1 MANIY
6 KAGGGGRKRR
16 GFKGS
21 KIPESQA
28 ILQQTKT
35 TLQGMQTVKDHLK
48 EQRREEYQSLK
59 GGQRLTE
66 RQANINTRQAEQN
79 DRILREAHVKQ
90 YRTEVLSGQ
99 AKAAR
104 ITYDQQQRKEL
115 MNLIKQVPETISQV
129 NQLRMQK
136 AAKWVAAKDLMT
148 DLGPDVLKDYFGN
161 VETLR
166 NSHDAMEEF
175 ISSKNLTGTQAETLR
190 KTTGY
195 RAVIVQGNILRENVK
210 NPIYIA
216 NNEKA
221 YREKLKGS
229 DRLREIEIAEG
240 NKAKGGGAFTE
251 ENAKTLAA
259 YQRQVRQHLYEDL
272 VGKYTGD
279 FIKHNARDIINENH
293 GLNLESIH
301 QAAEENADARSAA
314 GKSEM
319 ISNFYSGTDNVRK
332 PDSLSTDPDTKK
344 PYPSPYSALIKPG
357 DIAQN
362 VEDFD
367 RITTEGATTGSI
379 PTGKGKKMEFGL
391 TQLYYLGE
399 QDVEINGKVRK
410 YKDLYPEKMKT
421 WEKLV
426 LRRLDHNDKAR
437 AGRIFEG
444 AEMLK
449 AQILN
454 GAITSEKQAYGYI
467 EKEAAKAGGMGQDE
481 RYKAYNSALG
491 FLRKEKLPGGTGEA
505 LWNGSTRGMSP
516 YRANANGIQMTP
528 DRQKV
533 AVGLTDLSQ
542 SEVNKE
548 LNAFIKQ
555 TAIWG
560 NNKTDW
566 SKKGFTPSIESTLV
580 SEKVERMM
588 FGEIK
593 ELLMHPESTLT
604 GPQAAAQVLKKY
616 ELMKEK
622 GEGIF
627 ALETD
632 ADGKVLLH
640 DGRKYKYSTNTQIE
654 DSQILRD
661 LSENKALIFSDGFL
675 PDRVVNG
682 LVRHIKYGDAK
693 PPMLAAVA
701 RQYPQLS
708 EAEVAATMIFHN
720 APESGLVDKDG
731 SMILPGYIG
740 IIKSSMPSDEQK
752 RILNDGTPSGTVAM
766 SITNKNYSGVWN
778 LSEQE
783 TSVFLAEAYINP
795 TVGATYE
802 TSDERWNS
810 LVTTDGL
817 HQSNESI
824 LGKNLYDT
832 TVGEIL
838 QMDYFKL
845 ASDTGAPDVMR
856 SLTEGTISLDSYLSK
871 EVQAK
876 IFSDKIA
883 YDSGKFQIEDM
894 FEAIPVGQERF
905 PSTAWA
911 FDQQPSF
918 RRDVRMEWEKDIET
932 IKQTA
937 KTLSKVGPAL
947 GKVAQKVRDPFNIT
961 TPGGL
966 KDKYTAMQERYE
978 TQHKQYLEDVKKNKA
993 ISAKQKRQLKDMWD
1007 YLVRPDTQ
1015 EAVDSISNILM
1026 TDYGIDFNNFD
1037 PSFSKDLL
1045 NKL

>member
-1 MANIY
+1 
-6 KAGGGGRKRR
+6 
-16 GFKGS
+16 
-21 KIPESQA
+21 
-28 ILQQTKT
+28 
-35 TLQGMQTVKDHLK
+35 
-48 EQRREEYQSLK
+48 
-59 GGQRLTE
+59 
-66 RQANINTRQAEQN
+66 
-79 DRILREAHVKQ
+79 
-90 YRTEVLSGQ
+90 
-99 AKAAR
+99 
-104 ITYDQQQRKEL
+104 
-115 MNLIKQVPETISQV
+115 
-129 NQLRMQK
+129 
-136 AAKWVAAKDLMT
+136 
-148 DLGPDVLKDYFGN
+148 
-161 VETLR
+161 
-166 NSHDAMEEF
+166 
-175 ISSKNLTGTQAETLR
+175 
-190 KTTGY
+190 
-195 RAVIVQGNILRENVK
+195 
-210 NPIYIA
+210 
-216 NNEKA
+216 
-221 YREKLKGS
+221 
-229 DRLREIEIAEG
+229 
-240 NKAKGGGAFTE
+240 
-251 ENAKTLAA
+251 
-259 YQRQVRQHLYEDL
+259 
-272 VGKYTGD
+272 
-279 FIKHNARDIINENH
+279 
-293 GLNLESIH
+293 
-301 QAAEENADARSAA
+301 
-314 GKSEM
+314 
-319 ISNFYSGTDNVRK
+319 
-332 PDSLSTDPDTKK
+332 
-344 PYPSPYSALIKPG
+344 
-357 DIAQN
+357 
-362 VEDFD
+362 
-367 RITTEGATTGSI
+367 
-379 PTGKGKKMEFGL
+379 
-391 TQLYYLGE
+391 
-399 QDVEINGKVRK
+399 
-410 YKDLYPEKMKT
+410 
-421 WEKLV
+421 
-426 LRRLDHNDKAR
+426 
-437 AGRIFEG
+437 
-444 AEMLK
+444 
-449 AQILN
+449 
-454 GAITSEKQAYGYI
+454 
-467 EKEAAKAGGMGQDE
+467 
-481 RYKAYNSALG
+481 
-491 FLRKEKLPGGTGEA
+491 
-505 LWNGSTRGMSP
+505 MSP

-528 DRQKV
+528 ERQKV
-533 AVGLTDLSQ
+533 AVGLTELSQ

-640 DGRKYKYSTNTQIE
+640 NGRKYKYSTNTQIE

-693 PPMLAAVA
+693 PPMLEAVA

-740 IIKSSMPSDEQK
+740 IVKASMPSDEQK
-752 RILNDGTPSGTVAM
+752 RILNDATPSGTVAM
-766 SITNKNYSGVWN
+766 SILNKNYSGVWN

-783 TSVFLAEAYINP
+783 ASVLLAESYINP

-810 LVTTDGL
+810 LFTTDGL

-947 GKVAQKVRDPFNIT
+947 GKVAQKVRDPFNIS

-978 TQHKQYLEDVKKNKA
+978 TQHKKYLEDVKKNKA